1 MSKYYDEK
9 AKERTARYRK
19 EKRESFNLDMKKGK
33 KEIYR
38 TYAESHGKS
47 LTALILELLEREMK
61 ENP

>member
-1 MSKYYDEK
+1 MSKNYNEK
-9 AKERTARYRK
+9 VKERTIKYMK
-19 EKRESFNLDMKKGK
+19 EKRDKLTLDMKKGK